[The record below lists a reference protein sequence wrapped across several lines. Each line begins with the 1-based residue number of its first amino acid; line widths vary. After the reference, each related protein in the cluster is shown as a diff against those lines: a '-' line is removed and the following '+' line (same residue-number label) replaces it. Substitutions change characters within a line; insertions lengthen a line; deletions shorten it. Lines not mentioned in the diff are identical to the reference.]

1 MSSMTVAISVIL
13 ACTAGFEQLAEHYT
27 LVAALR
33 AALRGSSRLI
43 CGDRSRRLRLDEDH
57 VEAGSIERM
66 P

>member
-33 AALRGSSRLI
+33 AALRGSSRLFAV
-43 CGDRSRRLRLDEDH
+43 DLRRPF
-57 VEAGSIERM
+57 A
-66 P
+66 